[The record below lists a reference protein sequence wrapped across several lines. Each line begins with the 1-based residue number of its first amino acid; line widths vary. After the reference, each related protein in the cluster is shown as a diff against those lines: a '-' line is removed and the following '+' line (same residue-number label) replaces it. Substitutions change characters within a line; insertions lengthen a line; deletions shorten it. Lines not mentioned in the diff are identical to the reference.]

1 MFNLA
6 SIRDFGQQSAQ
17 TLVTLLRIPLM
28 CRPVSIP
35 RISTGKDLLV
45 LGNGPSLKPFL
56 EKHKDFW
63 QNKDLLAVNH
73 FAETALYAEV
83 RPRLYVV
90 SAPEYWL
97 PDVEEDFLEKRQ
109 RIFESL
115 AGKTDWPLDF
125 FIPVPAGKNPWWK
138 KLLGTNPNVHIHF
151 YNTMPVEGFW
161 PFRNVLMNLKCGMPR
176 PHNVIITALM
186 NAIWAGWETIYLIGT
201 EHNWLKDV
209 SIDDD
214 NRVYLTLRYF
224 YNEQKARP
232 VIIKNLGKGQ
242 RKLHEI
248 LEKFYWS
255 FKGYHDIRRWTEPK
269 GVRIINITPD
279 SWIDAFERQSI
290 E

>member
-1 MFNLA
+1 MA
-6 SIRDFGQQSAQ
+6 
-17 TLVTLLRIPLM
+17 RIPLM
-28 CRPVSIP
+28 CRPVRIP
-35 RISTGKDLLV
+35 SLNPVNDLV
-45 LGNGPSLKPFL
+45 ILGNGPSLKSFL
-56 EKHKDFW
+56 ENHRDFW
-63 QNKDLLAVNH
+63 QDKYLMAVNH
-73 FAETALYAEV
+73 FSETEFFAHV
-83 RPRLYVV
+83 RPRLYTV

-97 PDVEEDFLEKRQ
+97 PDVEDDFLEKRQ

-115 AGKTDWPLDF
+115 AAKTGWTLDF
-125 FIPVPAGKNPWWK
+125 FIPVPARKNPWWK
-138 KLLGTNPNVHIHF
+138 KVLETNPHIQIHF

-161 PFRNVLMNLKCGMPR
+161 SFRNFLMDRKCGMPR

-186 NAIWAGWETIYLIGT
+186 NAIWSGWKTIYLIGA

-209 SIDDD
+209 SIDEQ

-224 YNEQKARP
+224 YNEQNAQP

-255 FKGYHDIRRWTEPK
+255 FKGYHDIRRWAEPK
-269 GVRIINITPD
+269 GVRIINITPG